1 MNKRFNTTGVCIP
14 KKHYMVNI
22 DNKLNQIKKL
32 VYQGD
37 YFIIN
42 RPRQY
47 GKTTTMYLLTRN
59 LISEYLII
67 KTSFE
72 GIGDDIFKDEKTFS
86 SQILDIFADSLE
98 IVNEEKSQEL
108 RLLSKD
114 LDNLKGVSRAL
125 SKFIK
130 NSDKEVLLLIDE
142 VDKSSNN
149 QLFLSFLGLLRNKFL
164 LAQEEMDYTF
174 KSVILA
180 GVHDIKNLKLKL
192 RDNDEKKLNSPWNIA
207 VDFKVDMNF
216 SSDEIETMLIEYCN
230 VNNIKM
236 DTNELSKSLYY
247 YTNGYPFLVS
257 RLCKIIDEDILLE
270 KREWSTED
278 IVKSVKLILKE
289 SNTLFDDL
297 IKNLENNEVLSNY
310 IFDIVFNGSDKLF
323 NIHNPLIGQG
333 HLYGVLQD
341 SNGMVKIS
349 NRIFEQVI
357 YNYFISKLEN
367 NINKMTTYNF
377 RANFI
382 NTDGSLD
389 MEKIL
394 LKFQQFI
401 KEQYSNIDEKFIE
414 REGRLLFLAF
424 IKPIINGVGF
434 DFKEVQIAEE
444 KRLDVVITYNQFKY
458 IIELKIWYGQSYH
471 KKGLNQLADY
481 INNQGLDKG
490 YLIIYNFNQ
499 GKEYKQNKIYI
510 KEKEIFEVYV

>member
-1 MNKRFNTTGVCIP
+1 MNKRFNTTGVCVP

-22 DNKLNQIKKL
+22 DNKLKQIEKFIDN
-32 VYQGD
+32 GD
-37 YFIIN
+37 YFVIN

-47 GKTTTMYLLTRN
+47 GKTTTLYLLEECCKKKY
-59 LISEYLII
+59 LVIS
-67 KTSFE
+67 TSFE
-72 GIGDDIFKDEKTFS
+72 GIGDDIFESEENFS
-86 SQILDIFADSLE
+86 KEILDIFADSLE
-98 IVNEEKSQEL
+98 FLDEDKSEEL
-108 RLLSKD
+108 RGLNDGLKSLKDVSK
-114 LDNLKGVSRAL
+114 AIT
-125 SKFIK
+125 KFVK
-130 NSDKEVLLLIDE
+130 NSEQEIILLIDE

-149 QLFLSFLGLLRNKFL
+149 QLFLSFLGMFRNKYL
-164 LAQEEMDYTF
+164 NSELGKDYTF
-174 KSVILA
+174 KSIILA

-207 VDFKVDMNF
+207 IDFKIDMSF
-216 SSDEIETMLIEYCN
+216 SPNEIETMLVEYCEIN
-230 VNNIKM
+230 DIEM
-236 DTNELSKSLYY
+236 DTEKISNSLYY

-257 RLCKIIDEDILLE
+257 RLCKIIDEDILL
-270 KREWSTED
+270 KKQAWSTND
-278 IVKSVKLILKE
+278 IVKAVKLVLKE

-310 IFDIVFNGSDKLF
+310 VFDIAFNGADKLF

-341 SNGMVKIS
+341 TNGMVKIS

-357 YNYFISKLEN
+357 YNYFTSKLEN
-367 NINKMTTYNF
+367 NIKKMTTYNF
-377 RANFI
+377 RENFI
-382 NTDGSLD
+382 NNDGSLD
-389 MEKIL
+389 MENIL

-458 IIELKIWYGQSYH
+458 VIELKIWYGQSYH
-471 KKGLNQLADY
+471 EKGLNQLADY
-481 INNQGLDKG
+481 IDNQGLDKG
-490 YLIIYNFNQ
+490 YLIVYNFNKN
-499 GKEYKQNKIYI
+499 KEYKQDKVYI
-510 KEKEIFEVYV
+510 KDKEIFEVYV